1 MALDSTLVSMPAM
14 RARSSAKAARRFE
27 TTSFLLYY
35 YDTDET
41 ADSPYYDSAEKY
53 SFAGNN
59 GNYQLPYLKSF
70 RKTK

>member
-1 MALDSTLVSMPAM
+1 VENGGSRKFL
-14 RARSSAKAARRFE
+14 

-35 YDTDET
+35 YDTDDT

-53 SFAGNN
+53 SFAGS
-59 GNYQLPYLKSF
+59 GGSYQLPYLKTF